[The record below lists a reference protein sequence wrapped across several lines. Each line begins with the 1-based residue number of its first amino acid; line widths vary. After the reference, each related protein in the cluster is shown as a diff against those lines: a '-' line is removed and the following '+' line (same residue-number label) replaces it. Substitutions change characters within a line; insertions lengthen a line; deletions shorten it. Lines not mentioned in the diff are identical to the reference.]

1 MPDRPTFLT
10 SALGPLLPRN
20 GYVITPVLM
29 GLQVLVWVAMVVLG
43 TDPLFPDSMVLLD
56 WGANLGARVADGQ
69 VWRLFSSIFLPA
81 GVLQLVLNLAVLAVL
96 GMSLEWRMGYVRF
109 LLGFLL
115 TGACGG
121 LASAVLS
128 GQVLSVGAA
137 PALFG
142 LLGLQVS
149 LIMLK
154 AIPPKF
160 KRAALVLVPLFL
172 LANLLNFSLQGVDH
186 WANIGGFT
194 AGLLLAPFLRIGMR
208 AVKPKAKPAEVAPVP
223 EPQIEIT
230 PLVVPAT
237 PDLIEDTAED
247 LPADAEA
254 ATAAS
259 QDAPQAE
266 EAVEE
271 SPVMLP
277 EAETPVE
284 EPAQETPDPLVLP
297 IPGELN
303 TFGDAP
309 TEA

>member
-1 MPDRPTFLT
+1 MPDRPNALT
-10 SALGPLLPRN
+10 SAFRPLLPRN

-29 GLQVLVWVAMVVLG
+29 GLQILAWVALVVLG
-43 TDPLFPDSMVLLD
+43 MDPLFPDSMALLG
-56 WGANLGARVADGQ
+56 WGANLGSRVADGE
-69 VWRLFSSIFLPA
+69 VWRLISSIFLPA
-81 GVLQLVLNLAVLAVL
+81 GVLQLALNLAVLAVL

-121 LASAVLS
+121 LASALLS

-172 LANLLNFSLQGVDH
+172 LANLLNFSFQGVDH
-186 WANIGGFT
+186 WANFGGFT

-208 AVKPKAKPAEVAPVP
+208 AVKPKEKPADAAPAP

-237 PDLIEDTAED
+237 PDLIEDTGEDAGEEALEEVAE
-247 LPADAEA
+247 LESGVEEA
-254 ATAAS
+254 AA
-259 QDAPQAE
+259 
-266 EAVEE
+266 E
-271 SPVMLP
+271 SPIAVPEPETPAEPMMP
-277 EAETPVE
+277 EA
-284 EPAQETPDPLVLP
+284 ETPDPLVLP

-309 TEA
+309 AED

>member
-1 MPDRPTFLT
+1 MPDRPNVLT
-10 SALGPLLPRN
+10 SAFRPLLPRN

-29 GLQVLVWVAMVVLG
+29 GLQVLVWVVMVVLG
-43 TDPLFPDSMVLLD
+43 TDPLFPDSMALLG
-56 WGANLGARVADGQ
+56 WGANLGSRVADGEL
-69 VWRLFSSIFLPA
+69 WRLLSSIFLPA

-96 GMSLEWRMGYVRF
+96 GMSLEWRMGYLRF

-172 LANLLNFSLQGVDH
+172 LANLLNFSFQGVDH

-194 AGLLLAPFLRIGMR
+194 AGLLLAPFLRIGMQ
-208 AVKPKAKPAEVAPVP
+208 AVKPKEKPAAETPAP

-237 PDLIEDTAED
+237 PDLIEDTDED
-247 LPADAEA
+247 APADAPDLAAETEA
-254 ATAAS
+254 EAVAAG
-259 QDAPQAE
+259 APTELPEPETPAE
-266 EAVEE
+266 EGQSE
-271 SPVMLP
+271 P
-277 EAETPVE
+277 EAL
-284 EPAQETPDPLVLP
+284 DPLVLP

-309 TEA
+309 SED